1 MDLGSEPV
9 VVRTAPAPS
18 PKSPPNYP
26 DLCGRRRLQHEVQIL
41 NREIGFLERM
51 SLNCYYVS
59 TKFHLLNRFHGIAGV
74 NKKNYS
80 HWKDFNLS
88 PYAAKTI
95 FVNNANDLNTLRGSI
110 SEREEERVWRQE
122 TAKVMA
128 LLEMLKISSSFA
140 FLAALLLLAMSKED
154 AQQLLLFARAL
165 LLLSSYRK
173 PFLPVAPVPL

>member
-1 MDLGSEPV
+1 
-9 VVRTAPAPS
+9 
-18 PKSPPNYP
+18 
-26 DLCGRRRLQHEVQIL
+26 
-41 NREIGFLERM
+41 M

-59 TKFHLLNRFHGIAGV
+59 TKFHVLNRFHGIAGV

-88 PYAAKTI
+88 PYAAKRLI
-95 FVNNANDLNTLRGSI
+95 NTWVLIETLGTY
-110 SEREEERVWRQE
+110 RQE

-140 FLAALLLLAMSKED
+140 FLAALLLLTMSKED